1 MSFGIT
7 TSWYLPQC
15 RDGVPKG
22 GTLWWSQPGAQ
33 PLCWL
38 ISSPFPNPP
47 SSPHTT
53 RPKREAG
60 RHLWKEQE
68 RQSQQ
73 NLDLEQPCRNGVPL
87 LHSLLKNED
96 NDKDNV
102 KTRVRDVT
110 PFACAGS
117 RKEIDFHPTREGMH
131 VANLAQF
138 PDPAPVADI
147 TNRSGL
153 SFSLHMDA
161 PSKASTKQ
169 AKIYWPS
176 PSWSIQRP
184 LPQVPCTAHTHRT
197 HSRTYFPLPLGCVSN
212 WSRSRPEQGLL
223 PWENPTSTVAPST
236 MPSTPHTGSRFS
248 LPASL

>member
-1 MSFGIT
+1 MPAH
-7 TSWYLPQC
+7 LPS
-15 RDGVPKG
+15 
-22 GTLWWSQPGAQ
+22 LSE
-33 PLCWL
+33 
-38 ISSPFPNPP
+38 PP

-53 RPKREAG
+53 HPKREAG

-96 NDKDNV
+96 NDNDNV

-110 PFACAGS
+110 PFECAGS
-117 RKEIDFHPTREGMH
+117 RREIDFHPTREEMH
-131 VANLAQF
+131 VANLAQL

-147 TNRSGL
+147 TNQSGL
-153 SFSLHMDA
+153 SFSLHKDA

-184 LPQVPCTAHTHRT
+184 LPQVLCTAHTHCT
-197 HSRTYFPLPLGCVSN
+197 HSCTYFPLHLGVYPTGADLGQSKDCHPGETQPPLWHQAPC
-212 WSRSRPEQGLL
+212 EH
-223 PWENPTSTVAPST
+223 PTHWLRLQSPSFPLT
-236 MPSTPHTGSRFS
+236 KS
-248 LPASL
+248 